1 MSKNLVIF
9 ALVLLFVLIAFIY
22 KFFIAQSPLKTKFTA
37 LKIGGQ
43 ELQVEVAKDFI
54 SRSKG
59 LSGREYL
66 DTDRGMLFIFDVP
79 GNHGFW
85 MKGMKFPID
94 VVWIRGDKIVGFAEN
109 LQPEL
114 EKSIFSLTTY
124 YPPEA
129 VDKVLEVNAGIVQ
142 KYNLQ
147 VGDSIEINS
156 GL

>member
-1 MSKNLVIF
+1 MKNLVIF
-9 ALVLLFVLIAFIY
+9 VLVILFVLIAFIY
-22 KFFIAQSPLKTKFTA
+22 KFFISRPVLNSNSAV
-37 LKIGGQ
+37 LKIGEQ
-43 ELQVEVAKDFI
+43 EFQVEVAKDNA
-54 SRSKG
+54 SRSRG

-66 DTDRGMLFIFDVP
+66 ASEQGMLFIFGTA

-94 VVWIRGDKIVGFAEN
+94 IVWIRGDKIVGFAEN

-124 YPPEA
+124 YPSEA
-129 VDKVLEVNAGIVQ
+129 VDRVLEVNAGMGQ
-142 KYNLQ
+142 KYDLK
-147 VGDSIEINS
+147 VGDSIEVNS